1 MKLVQEAVNT
11 IRSTEEK
18 PDYADGF
25 VFGHN
30 HPAYPVWDTGVFPDP
45 DALMKIYRPTIVGAE
60 FHAHTYL
67 QLCYVHKG
75 RCRHY
80 MEQFASE
87 AVKGDLLLIPPYIY
101 HTFERLN
108 DRTEPELI
116 QIDFMP
122 SFINEHLDSLR
133 YDSGLFDFAYI
144 EPFVISANKLRPKL
158 VLPDLVREQL
168 EALLQEMLREQDR
181 RKEGYKHL
189 LKADLLKLLVLIGRQ
204 FADSNYESD
213 VDEKLLRKH
222 KTAMLNTI
230 RYMDDHYA
238 DDLKLGEVCQYAML
252 SQTYF
257 SHFLK
262 YLTGKTFTE
271 YINDRRIRRSLELL
285 KDSDKHVAD
294 ICFEVGFNEVTHFN
308 RMFKRT
314 MGLTPTAFRK
324 REAACKSR

>member
-1 MKLVQEAVNT
+1 MNLALEAWNAC
-11 IRSTEEK
+11 RLTEEK
-18 PDYADGF
+18 AYCADGF
-25 VFGHN
+25 VFRQN
-30 HPAYPVWDTGVFPDP
+30 HPAFPVWDTDVFPDP
-45 DALMKIYRPTIVGAE
+45 DTLMKIYKPTAVGVE

-67 QLCYVHKG
+67 QLCYVNKG
-75 RCRHY
+75 QCRHY

-101 HTFERLN
+101 HTFERIN

-122 SFINEHLDSLR
+122 SFINEHFDSLR

-158 VLPDLVREQL
+158 VLSDSVRQQL
-168 EALLQEMLREQDR
+168 EALLQEMLLEQEK

-189 LKADLLKLLVLIGRQ
+189 LKADLLRLLVIIGRQ
-204 FADSNYESD
+204 FSNSNYESD
-213 VDEKLLRKH
+213 KDEKLLRKH
-222 KTAMLNTI
+222 KTAMLATI
-230 RYMDDHYA
+230 RYMDEHYA
-238 DDLKLGEVCQYAML
+238 DDLKLVEVCQYAML

-271 YINDRRIRRSLELL
+271 YINDRRINKSLEML
-285 KDSDKHVAD
+285 KNSDKNVAD

-308 RMFKRT
+308 RMFKKT

-324 REAACKSR
+324 REAAYRNP